1 MKNTLFLF
9 FFLFIFT
16 VGFAQKISI
25 EEYLNTYRDIAIAEM
40 KRLGVPADITL
51 AQGVLETENGN
62 SELVK
67 KSNNHFGIKCKET
80 WKGATVYH
88 DDDAKGECFRKY
100 NSAEESYHD
109 HSEFLRYRPNYAALF
124 TLEITDYKGWA
135 YGLKKAGYAT
145 NPNYPKM
152 LIKTIEDFHLNELVV
167 QAYNSKPVQGKSDKS
182 EESLSAKIETKKE
195 QLVETPKST
204 IVDVAKAS
212 GLKAI
217 FVDSG
222 VSLLAIA
229 SNQNIHLNKLLEY
242 NDLKSGGIL
251 THPQWIFLEA
261 KLKEAEN
268 DTYTTTGFE
277 DVYDIAQT
285 NALQLKRL
293 LKYNKLKSG
302 TIVKPNTILFL
313 KKKSAIQDYA
323 KNKDIKTHIVQSK
336 EGLYAISKKYNVT
349 VEDLKEWN
357 NLETNDLKIGQELII
372 LK

>member
-229 SNQNIHLNKLLEY
+229 SNENINFHKLLAY
-242 NDLKSGGIL
+242 NDLKSEDIL
-251 THPQWIFLEA
+251 THPQWVFLEA
-261 KLKEAEN
+261 KLKEAEK

-277 DVYDIAQT
+277 DVYDIAQI

-313 KKKSAIQDYA
+313 RKKSAFHNHA
-323 KNKDIKTHIVQSK
+323 KNKNIKIHIVQSK

-349 VEDLKEWN
+349 IDDLKEWN
-357 NLETNDLKIGQELII
+357 SLESNDLKIGQELII
-372 LK
+372 SK